1 MVFSSLFFTFAFLPV
16 TLILYYSLGGSFI
29 PRTAR
34 PWILGLYLRNIVLLA
49 ASLFFYAWGEPAY
62 VILMCISIMLNY
74 CIGYFLDKNSTSRQ
88 KQKLFLIISLV
99 FNLGCLA
106 YFKYFGMLISTI
118 TTVSGWNLNAAAP
131 ALPIGISFYT
141 FQALSYVIDL
151 YRGKIKS
158 QKSPI
163 LFALYISM
171 FPQLVAGP
179 IVNYAD
185 IESQLVD
192 RRMNLRKFSSG
203 LRRFLCGLA
212 KKVLLA
218 NNIGLLWSEVKAMPG
233 TEISVLMAW
242 AGIIAFTLQIYF
254 DFSGYSDMAI
264 GLGKMFG
271 FHFKEN
277 FRYPY
282 VSQSISEFWRRWHI
296 SLGSWFKEY
305 VYIPLGGN
313 REGKW
318 KLLRNL
324 LIVWFLTGLWHG
336 ASWNFVIWG
345 LYFGTLILIE
355 RLFLHKRMKR
365 WPKAVRII
373 YSLLLV
379 VIGWV
384 FFEFTNL
391 TDALNYLGIL
401 LGAGDNV
408 LIDVQTIAKLE
419 QYTVLYLICIIAA
432 TPLPKK
438 LALSLIR
445 IQCNIYKIAAN
456 VYYCILMFF
465 LTAYMVGST
474 YNPFI
479 YFRF

>member
-16 TLILYYSLGGSFI
+16 TLILYYSLGKH
-29 PRTAR
+29 
-34 PWILGLYLRNIVLLA
+34 LKNIVLLV

-62 VILMCISIMLNY
+62 VVLMCIFIMINY
-74 CIGYFLDKNSTSRQ
+74 CIGSFLEGNNTSKR
-88 KQKLFLIISLV
+88 KRKLLLIICLV

-106 YFKYFGMLISTI
+106 YFKYVGMLIGTI
-118 TTVSGWNLNAAAP
+118 AFVSSWNLNGAAP

-141 FQALSYVIDL
+141 FQALSYVMDV

-158 QKSPI
+158 QKSLT
-163 LFALYISM
+163 LFALYITM

-179 IVNYAD
+179 IVNYVD
-185 IESQLVD
+185 IEAQLAD
-192 RRMNLRKFSSG
+192 RSVTFKEFNFGMRC
-203 LRRFLCGLA
+203 FLCGLA

-242 AGIIAFTLQIYF
+242 TGIIAFILQIYF

-277 FRYPY
+277 FQYPY
-282 VSQSISEFWRRWHI
+282 ISQSISEFWRRWHI

-305 VYIPLGGN
+305 VYFPLGGS
-313 REGKW
+313 RSGKW
-318 KLLRNL
+318 KLTRNL
-324 LIVWFLTGLWHG
+324 FIVWFLTGLWHG
-336 ASWNFVIWG
+336 ASWNFVLWG
-345 LYFGTLILIE
+345 IYFGVLIFIE
-355 RLFLHKRMKR
+355 KLFLQKRMER
-365 WPKAVRII
+365 WPKAVCHI
-373 YSLLLV
+373 YSLLFV

-391 TDALNYLGIL
+391 QDALSFLMSMFGVSGN
-401 LGAGDNV
+401 A
-408 LIDVQTIAKLE
+408 LIDNQAIVELKAYAILFIVGIIGASPWSKK
-419 QYTVLYLICIIAA
+419 VSLYF
-432 TPLPKK
+432 
-438 LALSLIR
+438 R
-445 IQCNIYKIAAN
+445 NNHCNIYRLAAS

-465 LTAYMVGST
+465 STVYMVAST